1 VYKQEKLIGGFTRPR
16 SYRGMY
22 GQMGS
27 HWFHVPKNSFYA
39 KIERKF
45 QIFRYFMMFLIL
57 FNNTK
62 PPLPEKSHAIQKI
75 ELIFEAVN

>member
-1 VYKQEKLIGGFTRPR
+1 
-16 SYRGMY
+16 MY

-62 PPLPEKSHAIQKI
+62 SVLPEKSHAI
-75 ELIFEAVN
+75 